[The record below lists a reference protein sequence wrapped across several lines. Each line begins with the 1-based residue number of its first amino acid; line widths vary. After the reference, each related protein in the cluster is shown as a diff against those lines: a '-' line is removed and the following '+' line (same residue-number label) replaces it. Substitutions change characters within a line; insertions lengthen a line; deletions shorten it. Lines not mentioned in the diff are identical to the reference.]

1 MTETTE
7 EAKAAQRE
15 VQRMLGRC
23 LLRLQQYER
32 LIKAIVAQIDVS
44 GPIETLEEVQAER
57 AGRTSRTTL
66 GTLVGELLRSFLV
79 TETGDPLPEI
89 KVADSCNAH
98 VSVRMQLV
106 LPEEDL
112 RAAETD
118 LKDLVQLRN
127 GVVHTFVDQ
136 HDLWS
141 IAGCLGAQEALRLA
155 YERIEESFARLVSWA
170 DDIDRTRQAIA
181 GVQQSEETRR
191 RIVAGISGEATVIDG
206 KVFWQSSDDQDRRA

>member
-44 GPIETLEEVQAER
+44 GPIETLEEVQVER
-57 AGRTSRTTL
+57 AGRISRTTL

-89 KVADSCNAH
+89 KVTDSCNAH

-127 GVVHTFVDQ
+127 GLVHTFVDQ